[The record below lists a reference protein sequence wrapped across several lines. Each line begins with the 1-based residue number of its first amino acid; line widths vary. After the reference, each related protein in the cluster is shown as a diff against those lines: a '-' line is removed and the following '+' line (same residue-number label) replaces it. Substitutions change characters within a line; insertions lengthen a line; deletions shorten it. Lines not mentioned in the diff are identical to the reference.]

1 LYDGQKGSQHPIDKN
16 CISKMEDFVW
26 MEDAPVLVYGVRL
39 DEVGITY
46 LSGRM
51 KIDWCNII

>member
-1 LYDGQKGSQHPIDKN
+1 
-16 CISKMEDFVW
+16 MEDFVW